1 MKILNIVLS
10 ILILLLAITSAVFSY
25 FLFEKRTQM
34 VDGYTTLS
42 SGIKQ
47 ASEAMDAGSGT
58 TIAKSL
64 GGDSL
69 TYKSKDLSSAI
80 GKLARQAKDV
90 MKQRNE
96 LADVVAQIGSEVT
109 GENDTAVEAASLTS
123 MQDYTEAADKVVA
136 QVGALKSNRDMLAN
150 MLRAVGKDFD
160 IALSEKKLKSGNRAD
175 YENELRAFVAELN
188 NIKKYKSMQEAAMRE
203 IAAGL
208 GVNGLTFSP
217 VRYQDDLKKYT
228 GAINGLKQ
236 DKAALDAANAKLGK
250 DLAAAKAEENKLQS
264 EIAALKAELASR
276 AADYDR
282 LQAAVEGKVYQYPV
296 KLWQP
301 GSAEARKAAEGKV
314 ISVNAKFGYVV
325 IDLGANSVVNQ
336 NLGDTLAP
344 APVNP
349 GLTADATMVVSRD
362 AKFVGRIKI
371 FKVEDNCAFGSI
383 VEGDENQIKVGDTVI
398 FGDETK

>member
-58 TIAKSL
+58 AIAKSL

-80 GKLARQAKDV
+80 GKLARQAKEV

-96 LADVVAQIGSEVT
+96 LGDYLAQIDSDVI
-109 GENDTAVEAASLTS
+109 GENDAAVEASSLTS
-123 MQDYTEAADKVVA
+123 LQDYSEAAEKVVA
-136 QVGALKSNRDMLAN
+136 QVGALKSNRDMLVN

-160 IALSEKKLKSGNRAD
+160 IALSDKKLKSSNRAD

-228 GAINGLKQ
+228 GAIDALKQ
-236 DKAALDAANAKLGK
+236 TKASLDSANAKLNK
-250 DLAAAKAEENKLQS
+250 ELAAAKSDAAKLQG
-264 EIAALKAELASR
+264 EIDALKAELASR

-282 LQAAVEGKVYQYPV
+282 LQSAVEGKVYQYPV

-314 ISVNAKFGYVV
+314 IAVNAKFGYVV

-336 NLGDTLAP
+336 NIGDTLAP

-349 GLTADATMVVSRD
+349 ELTADTTMVVSRD
-362 AKFVGRIKI
+362 AKFIGRIKI

-383 VEGDENQIKVGDTVI
+383 ADGDESQIKVGDTVI